1 MADDKDIKVENLNN
15 LTPEKV
21 IQSVRSEL
29 KQEKL
34 KSYKAKFKEI
44 LKRHSD
50 AQDIVDNIK
59 RELESLEKEFYVT
72 FNNN

>member
-34 KSYKAKFKEI
+34 KSYKTKFKEI

-59 RELESLEKEFYVT
+59 RELEALEKEFYVT